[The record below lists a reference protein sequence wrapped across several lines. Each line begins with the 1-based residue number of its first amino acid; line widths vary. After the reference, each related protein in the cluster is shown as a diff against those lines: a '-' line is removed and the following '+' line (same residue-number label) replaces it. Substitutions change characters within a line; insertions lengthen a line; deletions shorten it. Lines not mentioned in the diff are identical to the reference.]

1 MTKALS
7 SVPDH
12 APGHTFLGLVD
23 ILTKRAAEGIAVC
36 EHALE
41 LDRNLAAAH
50 EPHRDHRKANPKK
63 KSFSPPETVREQP
76 MARRVLRDH
85 IAHEGKN
92 RDCRAAVDEQAG
104 SKNNLT
110 RS

>member
-1 MTKALS
+1 MRWS
-7 SVPDH
+7 SIE
-12 APGHTFLGLVD
+12 
-23 ILTKRAAEGIAVC
+23 ILPPPMSPIAIT
-36 EHALE
+36 AK
-41 LDRNLAAAH
+41 
-50 EPHRDHRKANPKK
+50 PTPKK

-104 SKNNLT
+104 SKNNLPALN
-110 RS
+110 RGFGEGAAMGPKNVMRPVGFLHVLSMQV